1 MWCCMDHRSR
11 KNSQAEGGASKYGGC
26 QTGLSGILYLG
37 LLMDRYRF
45 TTQNLSSLPCPP
57 PPPPPKMIHQ
67 VKESVHVPVVA
78 NGDIRCEDD
87 VLRVHTETGVD
98 GVMSA
103 RGILD
108 NPALYAGYSHTPI
121 ECVRDWIS
129 LSLGTGVTFT
139 QFHSHLIHM
148 LDKVTAKTEKRV
160 FNTLSST
167 PAVLDYL
174 QHMYGISS
182 A

>member
-1 MWCCMDHRSR
+1 M
-11 KNSQAEGGASKYGGC
+11 
-26 QTGLSGILYLG
+26 
-37 LLMDRYRF
+37 
-45 TTQNLSSLPCPP
+45 
-57 PPPPPKMIHQ
+57 
-67 VKESVHVPVVA
+67 KESVGVPVVA
-78 NGDIRCEDD
+78 NGDIRSEED
-87 VLRVHTETGVD
+87 VLRVREETGVD

-108 NPALYAGYSHTPI
+108 NPALYAGYSHTPL
-121 ECVRDWIS
+121 ECVRDWVA

-148 LDKVTAKTEKRV
+148 LDKVTARTEKRV

-174 QHMYGISS
+174 EYHYSITNSPITEKQL
-182 A
+182 

>member
-1 MWCCMDHRSR
+1 M
-11 KNSQAEGGASKYGGC
+11 
-26 QTGLSGILYLG
+26 
-37 LLMDRYRF
+37 
-45 TTQNLSSLPCPP
+45 
-57 PPPPPKMIHQ
+57 
-67 VKESVHVPVVA
+67 KESVSVPVVA
-78 NGDIRCEDD
+78 NGDIRTEEDI
-87 VLRVHTETGVD
+87 LRVRDKTGVD

-108 NPALYAGYSHTPI
+108 NPALFAGYSHTPL
-121 ECVRDWIS
+121 ECVRDWVA

-148 LDKVTAKTEKRV
+148 LDKVTTRTERRV

-174 QHMYGISS
+174 EYHYGAMNSPRN
-182 A
+182 

>member
-1 MWCCMDHRSR
+1 M
-11 KNSQAEGGASKYGGC
+11 
-26 QTGLSGILYLG
+26 
-37 LLMDRYRF
+37 
-45 TTQNLSSLPCPP
+45 
-57 PPPPPKMIHQ
+57 
-67 VKESVHVPVVA
+67 KESVGVPVVA
-78 NGDIRCEDD
+78 NGDIRCEED
-87 VLRVHTETGVD
+87 VVRVREETGVD

-108 NPALYAGYSHTPI
+108 NPALYAGYSHTPF
-121 ECVRDWIS
+121 ECVRDWVA

-139 QFHSHLIHM
+139 QFHAHLIHM
-148 LDKVTAKTEKRV
+148 LDKVTARTEKRV

-174 QHMYGISS
+174 ECHYGITNTAIST

>member
-1 MWCCMDHRSR
+1 M
-11 KNSQAEGGASKYGGC
+11 
-26 QTGLSGILYLG
+26 
-37 LLMDRYRF
+37 
-45 TTQNLSSLPCPP
+45 
-57 PPPPPKMIHQ
+57 
-67 VKESVHVPVVA
+67 PVVA
-78 NGDIRCEDD
+78 NGDVRTEED
-87 VLRVHTETGVD
+87 VLRVREETGVD

-108 NPALYAGYSHTPI
+108 NPALYAGYSHTPL
-121 ECVRDWIS
+121 ECVRDWVA

-148 LDKVTAKTEKRV
+148 LDKVTTRTEKRV

-174 QHMYGISS
+174 EYHYSVTNLPISPTNS
-182 A
+182 

>member
-1 MWCCMDHRSR
+1 M
-11 KNSQAEGGASKYGGC
+11 
-26 QTGLSGILYLG
+26 
-37 LLMDRYRF
+37 
-45 TTQNLSSLPCPP
+45 
-57 PPPPPKMIHQ
+57 
-67 VKESVHVPVVA
+67 KESVGVPVVA
-78 NGDIRCEDD
+78 NGDIRSEEDI
-87 VLRVHTETGVD
+87 LRVREETGVD

-108 NPALYAGYSHTPI
+108 NPALYAGYSHTPL
-121 ECVRDWIS
+121 ECVRDWVA

-148 LDKVTAKTEKRV
+148 LDKVTARTEKRV

-174 QHMYGISS
+174 EYHYSITNSPITAKQL
-182 A
+182 